1 MRLAA
6 GSGEGGPITAIAWAP
21 AADSCGTFRT
31 FRGR

>member
-1 MRLAA
+1 MRPAA
-6 GSGEGGPITAIAWAP
+6 ARESAGPITAIAWAP